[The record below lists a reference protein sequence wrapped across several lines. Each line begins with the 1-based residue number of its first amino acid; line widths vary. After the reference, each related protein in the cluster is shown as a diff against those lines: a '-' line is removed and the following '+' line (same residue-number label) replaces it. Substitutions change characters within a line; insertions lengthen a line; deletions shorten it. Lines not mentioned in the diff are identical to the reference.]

1 MADMA
6 ITALITKMY
15 RNESS
20 REIANPVHRKLNG
33 MCATKR
39 RTGICRYLKFSWN
52 STILIEMSWLENK
65 SMKLSHH
72 FWR

>member
-39 RTGICRYLKFSWN
+39 RTGICRYLKFS
-52 STILIEMSWLENK
+52 
-65 SMKLSHH
+65 
-72 FWR
+72 